1 MKPLH
6 KKILSIILLLGLL
19 AWLIYY
25 GVSNYE
31 LFKEISFEN
40 PWLLIVIAI
49 IFLIG
54 YIPGSLIN
62 YYTFLPLG
70 LRLKALESYML
81 AIITGFYNLITPFRG
96 GMAVRAVYLKRKYNF
111 TYTNFL
117 ATLAAS
123 YVLIF
128 FIAAILGLLGILS
141 IYLETGIINWVFV
154 TLFFGLFLTLLFVIA
169 FSPKLSKTKHDWL
182 NRFIEVINGWNIISK
197 NKKIIFAISIMSLLQ
212 ILLSALSLFLQFK
225 VFGIA
230 ISYGA
235 AVFLAAMGCL
245 SLIIGITPAGLG
257 INEAI
262 IVFSASTLG
271 ITPVQSLS
279 AALAGRFVGF
289 VVLFILGP
297 IFSYFLMKKRTNAN

>member
-1 MKPLH
+1 MKHLH
-6 KKILSIILLLGLL
+6 KKILGIIVLL
-19 AWLIYY
+19 ALIVWLVHY
-25 GVSNYE
+25 GTSNYE
-31 LFKEISFEN
+31 QFKEISFVN
-40 PWLLIVIAI
+40 PWLLVVIAI
-49 IFLIG
+49 IFVVA
-54 YIPGSLIN
+54 YIPGSLVN

-70 LRLKALESYML
+70 LRLKALESYGL
-81 AIITGFYNLITPFRG
+81 AIVTGFYNLITPFRG

-128 FIAAILGLLGILS
+128 FIAAILGLFGILS
-141 IYLETGIINWVFV
+141 IYQETGIINLVFV
-154 TLFFGLFLTLLFVIA
+154 TLFSGLFLVLLFVIA
-169 FSPKLSKTKHDWL
+169 FSPKLPKTRYNWL
-182 NRFIEVINGWNIISK
+182 NRFIEVINGWSIISK
-197 NKKIIFAISIMSLLQ
+197 NKKIILAISIMSLLQ
-212 ILLSALSLFLQFK
+212 ILLSAVGLFLQFQ
-225 VFGIA
+225 VFGIT

-235 AVFLAAMGCL
+235 AIFLAAMGCL